1 MPYSEFGGGEHTKKQ
16 STRIQPT
23 IYHRRLSGI
32 GAACLGLL
40 PFSRLCSDGG
50 GLEKGLLMN
59 ASKAAK
65 AAESVIERVQRA
77 VSSLATGIGDVRSRL
92 CIVGQILIPLQGHEF
107 PEELGKD
114 FESIMEDLTLH
125 PSLHDEGRIVATMNR
140 IQDLKGEEIA
150 SRVWG
155 LYLSLQ
161 EIRSLG

>member
-1 MPYSEFGGGEHTKKQ
+1 
-16 STRIQPT
+16 
-23 IYHRRLSGI
+23 
-32 GAACLGLL
+32 
-40 PFSRLCSDGG
+40 
-50 GLEKGLLMN
+50 MN

-125 PSLHDEGRIVATMNR
+125 PPLHDEGRIVATMNR
-140 IQDLKGEEIA
+140 IQDLKGGEIA